1 VHSWQLKTNTL
12 NNKKILIIIPCFNEE
27 QNIVELLADLA
38 DTKIDSIDLVAL
50 PINDG
55 SKDGTLDKIK
65 SQPTRFIN
73 LPNNLGIGGAV
84 QTGIKYAFNNGF
96 DYAIQ
101 MDGDGQ
107 HPPSELIKIIN
118 EALTTKCDICIG
130 SRYINAQGFQSTFVR
145 RFGIN
150 FLNNI
155 IYLCTRQKVYD
166 CTSGYRLYNKNAIL
180 LFSNYYPDKYP
191 EPEAIVYALLHKLRV
206 KEVPVLM
213 KERKNGVSSI
223 SGFSTIYYM
232 VKVSL
237 AIVFLKISFMLQKK
251 Y

>member
-1 VHSWQLKTNTL
+1 MNT
-12 NNKKILIIIPCFNEE
+12 KKILIIIPCFNEE
-27 QNIVELLADLA
+27 QNIVQLLADLKQI
-38 DTKIDSIDLVAL
+38 TIMGVDLVAL

-55 SKDGTLDKIK
+55 SKDGTLNKIK
-65 SQPTRFIN
+65 THATRFIN

-84 QTGIKYAFNNGF
+84 QTGIKYAYNNNF

-107 HPPSELIKIIN
+107 HPPSELYKIIY
-118 EALTTKCDICIG
+118 EAINSKCDICIG
-130 SRYINAQGFQSTFVR
+130 SRYIDAKGFQSTFIR

-150 FLNNI
+150 FLNKI

-180 LFSNYYPDKYP
+180 LFSDYYPDKYP
-191 EPEAIVYALLHKLRV
+191 EPEAIVYALLHKLTV
-206 KEVPVLM
+206 KEIPVLM

-223 SGFSTIYYM
+223 SGFSTVYYM

-237 AIVFLKISFMLQKK
+237 AIVFLKFSFIFRKK